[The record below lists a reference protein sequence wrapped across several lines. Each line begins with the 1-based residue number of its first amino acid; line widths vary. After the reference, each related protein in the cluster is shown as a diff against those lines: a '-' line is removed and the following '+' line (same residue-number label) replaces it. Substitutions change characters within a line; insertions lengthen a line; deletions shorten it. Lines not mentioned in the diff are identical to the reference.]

1 MPVQLKYSKLSIS
14 FLFTYFLHRVENM
27 HGNKTHELQKY
38 GDPEEGKRIRRE
50 RMKLQLWLQIFIND
64 EEKMRRERGKR

>member
-1 MPVQLKYSKLSIS
+1 
-14 FLFTYFLHRVENM
+14 M